1 MESKRTLIVVLGPT
15 GVGKTSLSLRL
26 AKHLDSPIL
35 SSDSRQLYR
44 DLPVGTAAPT
54 AEEQAEIKHYF
65 VGTLGLEEYYS
76 ASEFEKEALALLER
90 LFPVKPT
97 LLMTGGSMM
106 YIDAVCKGIDD
117 IPTIRPEIRKQV
129 FDEYERVGLEPFL
142 QELLAVDAK
151 HYEEVDRH
159 NYKRVLHAIE
169 ICRQTGKTY
178 SSFRKHTQKE
188 RPFNILKIGL
198 KRERTELCER
208 INKRVDIMMKK
219 GLEAEARRVYP
230 YCALNSLNTVG
241 YKEMFNYF
249 NGEWS
254 YDLAVEKIKR
264 NSRVYARKQMTWFK
278 RDKEI
283 HWFHPDDEEAIIE
296 LVDTYIKD

>member
-117 IPTIRPEIRKQV
+117 IPTITPEIRKQV